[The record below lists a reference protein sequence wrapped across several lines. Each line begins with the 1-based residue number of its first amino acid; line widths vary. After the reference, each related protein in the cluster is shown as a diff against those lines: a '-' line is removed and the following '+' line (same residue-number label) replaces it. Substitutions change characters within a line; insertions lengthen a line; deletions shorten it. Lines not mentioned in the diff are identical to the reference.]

1 MKPRPVRRTGRAAL
15 AAAALVLAGCSA
27 DLPLSPAAAGSAR
40 MSRQHQE
47 ARQGGGGESRASIY
61 VIGSG
66 RSRDAGE

>member
-1 MKPRPVRRTGRAAL
+1 MKLRPVRRTGRAAL

-27 DLPLSPAAAGSAR
+27 DLPLSPPAAGSAR

-47 ARQGGGGESRASIY
+47 ARQGGGESRASIY

-66 RSRDAGE
+66 RSQDADE

>member
-27 DLPLSPAAAGSAR
+27 DPPLSPAAAGSAR

-47 ARQGGGGESRASIY
+47 ARQGGGESRASIY

-66 RSRDAGE
+66 RSQDADE

>member
-15 AAAALVLAGCSA
+15 AAALVLAGCSA
-27 DLPLSPAAAGSAR
+27 ELPLSPAVAESAR

-47 ARQGGGGESRASIY
+47 ARQGGRGESRASIY

-66 RSRDAGE
+66 RSQEADD